1 MVRVLNKSPGI
12 DALYPKDH
20 WLHNEEKFD
29 KSISSD
35 FEKDGFCWTIN
46 GGAWRKDLSKERAN
60 FEINLARLKDEQRQ
74 AVENLQRVAAAHHE
88 QERKRIQLEESILSL
103 ENRGVYSSDFQ

>member
-1 MVRVLNKSPGI
+1 MVL
-12 DALYPKDH
+12 L
-20 WLHNEEKFD
+20 L
-29 KSISSD
+29 
-35 FEKDGFCWTIN
+35 TIN

-88 QERKRIQLEESILSL
+88 QERKRIQLEEFDSQFRESWCIFFRLSSKP
-103 ENRGVYSSDFQ
+103 NT